1 MLVPNATCELEAWS
15 VVHVIVAEEV
25 VKLFAATAVMTG
37 IDGGVVKVKLAE
49 VDVPAESVE
58 MAA

>member
-1 MLVPNATCELEAWS
+1 
-15 VVHVIVAEEV
+15 
-25 VKLFAATAVMTG
+25 LFAATALMTG